1 MTVDILV
8 ESLPVNN
15 KKNLKVLFTQPGIR
29 YSQAK
34 EFVKSLLLDELFQN
48 ISIEERNY
56 IIERILNKIKGKMM
70 EDIVL
75 LETKIAKRDKEVFKL
90 QFAVGEFDMVV
101 FDPSNLSWK
110 IYEIKHSKERS
121 NEQYKHL
128 IDEDKL
134 NKTEFRYGKI
144 TKKVVLYRGENVN
157 LDNGIIYM
165 NVEDYLKN
173 I

>member
-56 IIERILNKIKGKMM
+56 IIERILNKIKGRMM

-101 FDPSNLSWK
+101 FDPSNLS
-110 IYEIKHSKERS
+110 
-121 NEQYKHL
+121 
-128 IDEDKL
+128 
-134 NKTEFRYGKI
+134 
-144 TKKVVLYRGENVN
+144 
-157 LDNGIIYM
+157 
-165 NVEDYLKN
+165 
-173 I
+173 